1 MEIIEKLTEI
11 FREVFDDKSI
21 NLTDEMSADDVDARD
36 SMSYINFI
44 LPTEIA
50 FEIEFQQH
58 EIQNF
63 ANVDDL
69 KQSIATK

>member
-1 MEIIEKLTEI
+1 
-11 FREVFDDKSI
+11 
-21 NLTDEMSADDVDARD
+21 MSADDVDARD